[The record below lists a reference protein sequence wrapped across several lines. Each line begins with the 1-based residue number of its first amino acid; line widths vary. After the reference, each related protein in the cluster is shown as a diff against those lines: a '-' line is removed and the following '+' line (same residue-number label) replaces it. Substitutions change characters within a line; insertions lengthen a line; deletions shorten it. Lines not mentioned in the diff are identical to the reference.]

1 MALTDYGAV
10 SSQIGGGTVGQN
22 SMRNFTDEMNMGS
35 QSLMAMAKSKA
46 NKFQADALVEIAE
59 NGGTPA
65 PTGGADWAGVAGSAL
80 KGVSGLFV
88 AKAAAE
94 PAWALAPMT
103 LVLVSASAISALVVT
118 TALEPSISVAALFSS
133 GALDSIGSMGF

>member
-1 MALTDYGAV
+1 MALTDYRAV

-35 QSLMAMAKSKA
+35 QSLMAMARSKA

-65 PTGGADWAGVAGSAL
+65 PTGGTDWAGVAGSAL
-80 KGVSGLFV
+80 KGVSGLFGQSGGGAGMGTGTYDFGTGV
-88 AKAAAE
+88 GVGD
-94 PAWALAPMT
+94 LG
-103 LVLVSASAISALVVT
+103 ISGDYGAGAFDLGGG
-118 TALEPSISVAALFSS
+118 LFSS